1 MIPNNIHFVFFGF
14 TEFAMIHYLAV
25 KTALE
30 VHKPDRVIIHYTN
43 APQGNP
49 LWDDIAKRVE
59 LRYVVPPEQFMGVPL
74 TSYQYKADITRLEI
88 LIKEG
93 GIYLDID
100 VLSLQPFGD
109 LLNKSCVLGVEAADD
124 LDSTDLNQARSITNA
139 VMMCEPN
146 HPFFVDWLQ
155 RTGDNLV
162 NKTWAYHAVCLPL
175 EMLKS
180 QQYSNIHVEPCRSFM
195 PFDFRND
202 WVFRND
208 EKQYQCLQKSY
219 TMHLWE
225 TIWYDGYLKQI
236 NNHYLETVDN
246 IFTRLFRTYKWASG
260 EVGES
265 HQTVNLAPSAE

>member
-1 MIPNNIHFVFFGF
+1 MIPNNIHFIFFGF

-30 VHKPDRVIIHYTN
+30 VHKPDHVFIHYTN

-49 LWDDIAKRVE
+49 LWDDIANRVT
-59 LRYVVPPEQFMGVPL
+59 LRYVEPPQQFNGVPL
-74 TSYQYKADITRLEI
+74 NSYQYKADITRLEI

-109 LLNKSCVLGVEAADD
+109 LLSKSCVLGIEAAED
-124 LDSTDLNQARSITNA
+124 LDSTDLYQAKSITNA

-146 HPFFVDWLQ
+146 HPFMIDWLK

-180 QQYSNIHVEPCRSFM
+180 GQYDNIHVEPCRSFM

-202 WVFRND
+202 WVFHND
-208 EKQYQCLQKSY
+208 EQRYRWLQQSY

-225 TIWYDGYLKQI
+225 TIWYNSYLKQI
-236 NNHYLETVDN
+236 DDTYLKTQQN
-246 IFTRLFRTYKWASG
+246 IFARLFSQYR
-260 EVGES
+260 
-265 HQTVNLAPSAE
+265 